1 MICKR
6 WPTFRFSSL
15 SYMENYYTK
24 PYCRA
29 APYFIGIMT
38 GYFLHQTR
46 CQLELS
52 HVSDHFWLVGST
64 GGSVGCKAAFSPRCL
79 IFWLLVFLNIIFF
92 FFLFC
97 CYFLIFC
104 WFRSIFFLFLN
115 CFSVILSFFSF
126 LFILPLTFF
135 CFLFILPLL
144 FRPVSHH
151 HFVNHRFL
159 AGWFID

>member
-1 MICKR
+1 MWYANVDLLSDFLACRTWRITTR
-6 WPTFRFSSL
+6 SLTVEQRRISSALWLATFSTKHCVSWSSV
-15 SYMENYYTK
+15 TWV
-24 PYCRA
+24 
-29 APYFIGIMT
+29 II
-38 GYFLHQTR
+38 
-46 CQLELS
+46 
-52 HVSDHFWLVGST
+52 SDWLVRQVCRWVVKLLSL
-64 GGSVGCKAAFSPRCL
+64 PRCL

-126 LFILPLTFF
+126 LFILPL
-135 CFLFILPLL
+135 L